1 MLVYVLLFLLFHGT
15 VCSSVGCSPF
25 DTFLL
30 AAGIVVGLSWSA
42 FNVSEESGSVTV
54 CIELLEGL
62 LETEVSVLLET
73 EQSDSGEC
81 LH

>member
-1 MLVYVLLFLLFHGT
+1 M
-15 VCSSVGCSPF
+15 
-25 DTFLL
+25 
-30 AAGIVVGLSWSA
+30 GLSQST

-73 EQSDSGEC
+73 EQSDSGVERI
-81 LH
+81 LVNRMS